1 MKKSFKFFSANNLE
15 KYDTLINIVLI
26 VLSLML
32 LGPIIQFLL
41 DREDFRTV
49 PRRSRPPPPPKPPKP
64 TKAASFRK
72 PKVVFTKQQ
81 IEAQKKYT
89 F

>member
-49 PRRSRPPPPPKPPKP
+49 PRRSRPPPPPKP
-64 TKAASFRK
+64 TKAASFRR